1 MNESFAS
8 PLPFVAVLIP
18 VGAGAL
24 VALTTGRWP
33 NLRDSW
39 SSLAAVALL
48 AVMLLMLADT
58 QDGRYARTT
67 LLELSPGIDI
77 ALRADPA
84 GMIFG
89 GLASALWVL
98 AGVYAVGYMR
108 GGGEHKQ
115 TRFFIAFALSIA
127 SAVGVALAENLLTF
141 VLFYELLSL
150 FTYPLVTHR
159 ETEEAIVAGR
169 KYLAYTLS
177 GGLLLIGATAWI
189 HMLGIDAT
197 FAAGGLPGL
206 ADVGRGTQ
214 WGLFALLA
222 AGVGVKAAVMP
233 LHSWLPSAMVAPTP
247 VSALLHA
254 VAVVKAGVFGV
265 VRVLVFVFG
274 ATLLDDMQVLVSV
287 RGTTLLDMDAWQLL
301 AVLSG
306 ATVLIGSTLALRH
319 DNLKRRLAY
328 STISHLSY
336 IVLGVS
342 LLGPIALTGALL
354 HIIGH
359 GVTKITLFFVAGAI
373 HVRTH
378 KENVSELDGIG
389 RQMPVTMTA
398 FALASLSMAGIPPFV
413 LFTSKFYLGW
423 GAAEVG
429 QQAFL
434 LVYLVSGVLSAAYLF
449 PIVIRA
455 FGRSSPDHVRYGEAD
470 VRMVAPIAVTGVF
483 ALVWGLAPDLP
494 LGFFSLA
501 SSIAEAA
508 FPQSGALAGGTP

>member
-1 MNESFAS
+1 MTESFAS
-8 PLPFVAVLIP
+8 PLPFIAVLIP
-18 VGAGAL
+18 AGAAAL

-39 SSLAAVALL
+39 STIASAALL
-48 AVMLLMLADT
+48 VVIFLMLEEAR
-58 QDGRYARTT
+58 DGRAARAS
-67 LLELSPGIDI
+67 LLEISPGIEI
-77 ALRADPA
+77 ALRADAA
-84 GMIFG
+84 GLLFG

-108 GGGEHKQ
+108 GGAEQKQ
-115 TRFFIAFALSIA
+115 TRFFAAFALSIA

-177 GGLLLIGATAWI
+177 GGVLLIGATAWT
-189 HMLGIDAT
+189 HVLGIDGA
-197 FAAGGLPGL
+197 FVAGGFLGGAEL
-206 ADVGRGTQ
+206 GRGTQ
-214 WGLFALLA
+214 WGLFALLTI
-222 AGVGVKAAVMP
+222 GVGVKAAVMP

-254 VAVVKAGVFGV
+254 VAVVKAGVFGM
-265 VRVLVFVFG
+265 VRVLMFVFG
-274 ATLLDDMQVLVSV
+274 AALLEDMGAGMVI
-287 RGTTLLDMDAWQLL
+287 
-301 AVLSG
+301 AVLAAG
-306 ATVLIGSTLALRH
+306 TMLIGSTLALRH

-336 IVLGVS
+336 IVLGVA

-354 HIIGH
+354 HIVGH
-359 GVTKITLFFVAGAI
+359 GVTKITLFFAAGAI
-373 HVRTH
+373 HVRAH
-378 KENVSELDGIG
+378 KDNVSELDGIG
-389 RQMPVTMTA
+389 RQMPITMGA
-398 FALASLSMAGIPPFV
+398 FTLAALSMAGIPPFV

-434 LVYLVSGVLSAAYLF
+434 IAYMVSGVLSAAYLF
-449 PIVIRA
+449 PIVVRA
-455 FGRSSPDHVRYGEAD
+455 FLRSSPDHTKYGEAD
-470 VRMVAPIAVTGVF
+470 LRMAAPIAVTGVL
-483 ALVWGLAPDLP
+483 ALIWGIAPNSPLLFFDLAEMVAGASYGLP
-494 LGFFSLA
+494 VA
-501 SSIAEAA
+501 V
-508 FPQSGALAGGTP
+508 AGGGL

>member
-115 TRFFIAFALSIA
+115 TRFFTAFALSIA

-177 GGLLLIGATAWI
+177 GGLLLIGATAWV

-206 ADVGRGTQ
+206 ADEGRATQ

-274 ATLLDDMQVLVSV
+274 ATLLDDM
-287 RGTTLLDMDAWQLL
+287 GAWLLL

-455 FGRSSPDHVRYGEAD
+455 FGRSSPDHARYGEAD

-483 ALVWGLAPDLP
+483 ALVWGIAPNLP
-494 LGFFSLA
+494 LGFFDLA
-501 SSIAEAA
+501 SSIADAA
-508 FPQSGALAGGTP
+508 FPQSGSLAGGTP

>member
-1 MNESFAS
+1 MIETFSS
-8 PLPFVAVLIP
+8 PLPFIAVLIP
-18 VGAGAL
+18 VGAAAL

-39 SSLAAVALL
+39 SSIAAVALL
-48 AVMLLMLADT
+48 VVIFLMLADT
-58 QDGRYARTT
+58 LDGRAAKST
-67 LLELSPGIDI
+67 LLELSPGIEI

-98 AGVYAVGYMR
+98 AGIYAVGYMR
-108 GGGEHKQ
+108 GGHEHKQ
-115 TRFFIAFALSIA
+115 TRFFTAFALSIA

-169 KYLAYTLS
+169 KYLTYTLS
-177 GGLLLIGATAWI
+177 GGVMLIGATAWV
-189 HMLGIDAT
+189 HVLGIDAT
-197 FAAGGLPGL
+197 FEAGGFLGGAELSP
-206 ADVGRGTQ
+206 ATQ
-214 WGLFALLA
+214 WGLFVLLA
-222 AGVGVKAAVMP
+222 GGVGVKAAVMP

-254 VAVVKAGVFGV
+254 VAVVKAGVFGI
-265 VRVLVFVFG
+265 VRVVAFVFG
-274 ATLLDDMQVLVSV
+274 AAMLDDMGAWLV
-287 RGTTLLDMDAWQLL
+287 L
-301 AVLSG
+301 AVMS
-306 ATVLIGSTLALRH
+306 ATTMLVGSALALRH

-336 IVLGVS
+336 IVLGVA
-342 LLGPIALTGALL
+342 LIGPIALTGALL

-359 GVTKITLFFVAGAI
+359 GVTKITLFFAAGAI

-378 KENVSELDGIG
+378 KDNVSELDGIG
-389 RQMPVTMTA
+389 RQMPITMGA

-434 LVYLVSGVLSAAYLF
+434 IIYMASGVLSAAYLF
-449 PIVIRA
+449 PIVVRA
-455 FGRSSPDHVRYGEAD
+455 FLRRSPEHTRYGEAD
-470 VRMVAPIAVTGVF
+470 MRMVAPIAVTGVF
-483 ALVWGLAPDLP
+483 ALVWGIAPDFP
-494 LGFFSLA
+494 LGFF
-501 SSIAEAA
+501 
-508 FPQSGALAGGTP
+508 ALAEMIADASFGPPIAVAGVSQ

>member
-1 MNESFAS
+1 MTGSFAS

-24 VALTTGRWP
+24 VALTTGRRP
-33 NLRDSW
+33 NLRDGW

-115 TRFFIAFALSIA
+115 TRFFAAFALSIA

-197 FAAGGLPGL
+197 FVAGGLPGL

-274 ATLLDDMQVLVSV
+274 ATLLDDM
-287 RGTTLLDMDAWQLL
+287 GAWLLI

-342 LLGPIALTGALL
+342 LLGPVALTGALL

-378 KENVSELDGIG
+378 KENVSDLDGIG
-389 RQMPVTMTA
+389 RQMPVTMGA
-398 FALASLSMAGIPPFV
+398 FTLASLSMAGIPPFV

-434 LVYLVSGVLSAAYLF
+434 LVYLISGVLSAAYLF

-455 FGRSSPDHVRYGEAD
+455 FGRSSPDHAKYGEAD
-470 VRMVAPIAVTGVF
+470 VRMAAPIAVTGVF
-483 ALVWGLAPDLP
+483 ALVWGIAPDLP
-494 LGFFSLA
+494 LGFFDLA
-501 SSIAEAA
+501 SSVAEAA
-508 FPQSGALAGGTP
+508 FAQHGALAGGTP

>member
-33 NLRDSW
+33 NLRDGW
-39 SSLAAVALL
+39 SSLAAVLL
-48 AVMLLMLADT
+48 LVVMLVMLADT

-115 TRFFIAFALSIA
+115 TRFFTAFALSIA

-177 GGLLLIGATAWI
+177 GGLLLIGATAWV
-189 HMLGIDAT
+189 HMLGVDAT

-274 ATLLDDMQVLVSV
+274 ATLLDDM
-287 RGTTLLDMDAWQLL
+287 GAWLLL
-301 AVLSG
+301 AVLSA

-389 RQMPVTMTA
+389 RQMPVTMAA
-398 FALASLSMAGIPPFV
+398 FTLASLSMAGIPPFV

-434 LVYLVSGVLSAAYLF
+434 LVYLVSGILSAAYLF

-455 FGRSSPDHVRYGEAD
+455 FGRSSPDHARYGEAD

-483 ALVWGLAPDLP
+483 ALVWGIAPNLP
-494 LGFFSLA
+494 LGFFDLA
-501 SSIAEAA
+501 SSVAAAA